1 MKAHD
6 RNVGSRRSIRLKPY
20 DYSQTGYYFLT
31 VCAQNRQCVFG
42 EIING
47 KMKLNEVGE
56 MIETDWNKLPWH
68 FPNIKLDEFVIMPN
82 HMHGI
87 ILIVGAPLVGAQ
99 NNDIADR
106 ATTRVAPT
114 LGDIV
119 GAFKSIAANE
129 YIHNVKN
136 NDWPPFKGSLWQRNY
151 YEHIIRD
158 ERDLNRV
165 REYVVNNPYKWQE
178 DEYYTA

>member
-1 MKAHD
+1 
-6 RNVGSRRSIRLKPY
+6 
-20 DYSQTGYYFLT
+20 
-31 VCAQNRQCVFG
+31 
-42 EIING
+42 
-47 KMKLNEVGE
+47 
-56 MIETDWNKLPWH
+56 MIPRIGL
-68 FPNIKLDEFVIMPN
+68 
-82 HMHGI
+82 
-87 ILIVGAPLVGAQ
+87 A
-99 NNDIADR
+99 
-106 ATTRVAPT
+106 TRVAPT

-129 YIHNVKN
+129 YIRNVKN